1 MNTQSKKPLPSW
13 LPLLIGA
20 IFIALFA
27 GLGAWQVSRGFEKRV
42 EHQLFEDESGFVSW
56 YDGLVVT
63 PFQRLEVTGTYD
75 SEHQV
80 LLDNIIVNSR
90 YGHYVITPL
99 HALGDGSVLL
109 INRGWIERAAESPDE
124 HLLSVPTEWVTVRGR
139 VGHLPRAGMKMGDA
153 FTPGDDWPK
162 NAVYPSYEEM
172 AEALGTDVQPFVLL
186 MDQGEPH
193 GFSRRWTPSG
203 FGPEKHYGYAL
214 QWFAMAAVLSGL
226 LIWNHRKKKFIN
238 D

>member
-99 HALGDGSVLL
+99 RALGDGSVLL
-109 INRGWIERAAESPDE
+109 VNRGWIERAEESPDKR
-124 HLLSVPTEWVTVRGR
+124 LLGVPTEWVTVRGR

-186 MDQGEPH
+186 MDQGEQH
-193 GFSRRWTPSG
+193 GFSRQWTPTG

-226 LIWNHRKKKFIN
+226 LIWNHRKKKFTN

>member
-13 LPLLIGA
+13 LPLLVGA
-20 IFIALFA
+20 ILIALFA
-27 GLGAWQVSRGFEKRV
+27 GLGAWQIGRGFEKRV
-42 EHQLFEDESGFVSW
+42 EHQLFEDDAGFASW
-56 YDGLVVT
+56 HAGLAVT

-75 SEHQV
+75 GEHQV

-90 YGHYVITPL
+90 HGHYVITPL
-99 HALGDGSVLL
+99 RALGDGPVLL
-109 INRGWIERAAESPDE
+109 INRGWIERTDESPDT
-124 HLLSVPTEWVTVRGR
+124 HNLDVPAEWVTVRGR

-172 AEALGTDVQPFVLL
+172 AEALGTAVQPFVLL
-186 MDQGEPH
+186 MDQGEEH
-193 GFSRRWTPSG
+193 GFSRQWTPSG
-203 FGPEKHYGYAL
+203 FGPDKHYGYAL

-226 LIWNHRKKKFIN
+226 LIWNHRKKKFN
-238 D
+238 

>member
-13 LPLLIGA
+13 LPLLVGA
-20 IFIALFA
+20 ALIALFA
-27 GLGAWQVSRGFEKRV
+27 GLGAWQISRGFEKRV
-42 EHQLFEDESGFVSW
+42 EHQLFEDEADFASW
-56 YDGLVVT
+56 HEGLVVE

-99 HALGDGSVLL
+99 RTLGDGPTLL
-109 INRGWIERAAESPDE
+109 VNRGWIERAEESPDE
-124 HLLSVPTEWVTVRGR
+124 RELSVPTDWVTIRGR

-186 MDQGEPH
+186 MDQGEEH
-193 GFSRRWTPSG
+193 GFSRQWTPSG
-203 FGPEKHYGYAL
+203 FGPAKHYGYAL

-226 LIWNHRKKKFIN
+226 LIWNHRKKKFK
-238 D
+238 

>member
-13 LPLLIGA
+13 LPLLVGA
-20 IFIALFA
+20 VLIALFA
-27 GLGAWQVSRGFEKRV
+27 GLGAWQISRGFEKRV
-42 EHQLFEDESGFVSW
+42 EHQLFEDEADFASW
-56 YDGLVVT
+56 HEGLVVE

-99 HALGDGSVLL
+99 RTLGDGPTLL
-109 INRGWIERAAESPDE
+109 VNRGWIERAEESPDE
-124 HLLSVPTEWVTVRGR
+124 RELSVPTDWVTIRGR

-172 AEALGTDVQPFVLL
+172 AEALGTDVQAFVLL
-186 MDQGEPH
+186 MDQGEGH
-193 GFSRRWTPSG
+193 GFSRQWIPIG

-226 LIWNHRKKKFIN
+226 LIWNHRKKKFK
-238 D
+238 